1 MQNWD
6 FPGTLSPC
14 LRIFLEM
21 VCNGAKETMAESR
34 MFFPFEQVTTQSQT
48 QPSAALEL
56 K

>member
-1 MQNWD
+1 MQNRN

-21 VCNGAKETMAESR
+21 LFNQADETAAESR
-34 MFFPFEQVTTQSQT
+34 MFFPFEQVATQSQ
-48 QPSAALEL
+48 QPARSALEL